1 MIPSHPGP
9 AGSTAAPPDADR
21 PPAPPRP
28 TVPPPAPPKPPS
40 RFAGARRAVREFA
53 VILAGVLAAL
63 GAQAWWEGRSDRTL
77 ERDYLGQLLADTRE
91 NEARLETAIAEDSV
105 SGHAGERLLAIM
117 GAGGAAPA
125 DSVRYWLTRIGSS
138 SDFKPVTGTH
148 RALMG
153 TGDLRL
159 VRTDTLR
166 SLITAYAATLDSE
179 AERLEQ
185 LRAMVLNA
193 VGTGAR
199 SRRVRRIFTGSL
211 APGDVD
217 VASYRD
223 DDDVAG
229 LVMTLQA
236 ANYNRLAGLRRLRDA
251 SVRLRTAL
259 EHEAPTR

>member
-1 MIPSHPGP
+1 M
-9 AGSTAAPPDADR
+9 
-21 PPAPPRP
+21 
-28 TVPPPAPPKPPS
+28 
-40 RFAGARRAVREFA
+40 REFA

-77 ERDYLGQLLADTRE
+77 ERDYLAQLLADTRE
-91 NEARLETAIAEDSV
+91 NEARLGDAIVEDSV
-105 SGHAGERLLAIM
+105 SGLAGQRLLAVM
-117 GAGGAAPA
+117 GGTGDAPA
-125 DSVRYWLTRIGSS
+125 DSIGHWLSRMGSS

-193 VGTGAR
+193 VGSGAR
-199 SRRVRRIFTGSL
+199 SPRVRRIFTG
-211 APGDVD
+211 AFTPAEVD
-217 VASYRD
+217 IASYRAD
-223 DDDVAG
+223 DDLAG
-229 LVMTLQA
+229 LVMTLHA
-236 ANYNRLAGLRRLRDA
+236 ANINRLAGLRRLRDTTTQ
-251 SVRLRTAL
+251 LRTAL
-259 EHEAPTR
+259 ENEPSIR